1 MKKRSAFIS
10 NSSSSSFIC
19 TISIVKDEEKFKQFE
34 EEIGETFD
42 RLTHEQ
48 LLQEIRYCGDFQ
60 DYLYGEK
67 FENYKDQTFILDT
80 DMQDV
85 EEDPDG
91 DTNYDNVELE
101 DFCERSQKIF
111 CADEE
116 AGLENLRRIYC
127 WKKRLRRNKK

>member
-1 MKKRSAFIS
+1 MKKRSSFIS

-19 TISIVKDEEKFKQFE
+19 TISVVKDDEKFKKFE

-48 LLQEIRYCGDFQ
+48 LLQEIRHCGDFQ
-60 DYLYGEK
+60 DYLWGEK
-67 FENYKDQTFILDT
+67 FEKYKDQTFILDT

-91 DTNYDNVELE
+91 DTNYDNVDVE

-111 CADEE
+111 DASEE
-116 AGLENLRRIYC
+116 AGLENLRSFYYAG
-127 WKKRLRRNKK
+127 RNG